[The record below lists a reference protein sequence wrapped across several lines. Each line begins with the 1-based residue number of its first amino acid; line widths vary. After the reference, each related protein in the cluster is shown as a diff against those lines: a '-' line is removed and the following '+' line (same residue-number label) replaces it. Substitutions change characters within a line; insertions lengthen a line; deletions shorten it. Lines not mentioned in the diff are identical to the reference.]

1 MAKQKFYVVWNG
13 AEDGVYTSWEACKE
27 AVEGFSGAKYQAFK
41 TEAEAEEAFEMGWE
55 AYRKKQTLPS
65 PSLQGGSSIS
75 ANEETNGETSEQSD
89 HPLPAERVR
98 GGSEAIAVD
107 AACSGNPGK
116 MEYRGVYLRTGKEI
130 FHYGPVWGTNNI
142 GEFLA
147 IVHGLAL
154 LKQKGLDT
162 MPIYSDSV
170 NAQLWVKRK
179 KCKTTLERN
188 EKSEGLYQLIKRAEK
203 WLRENPYRNPII
215 KWPTEEWGEI
225 PADFGRKGGKH

>member
-65 PSLQGGSSIS
+65 SSQQGGSSIS

-89 HPLPAERVR
+89 HPLPTERVR

-188 EKSEGLYQLIKRAEK
+188 EKSEGLYQLIERAEK
-203 WLRENPYRNPII
+203 WLRENTYRNPII